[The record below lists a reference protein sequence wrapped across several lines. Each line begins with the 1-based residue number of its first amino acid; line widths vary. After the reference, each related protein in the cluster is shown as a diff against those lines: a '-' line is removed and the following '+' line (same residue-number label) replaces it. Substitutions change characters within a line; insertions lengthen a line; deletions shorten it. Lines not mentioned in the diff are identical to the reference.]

1 MSILVSTRC
10 SSVDCVEIPLRIS
23 SNLANSWYQALD
35 ASTFWNYIE
44 SITSSGSY
52 WIKHEA
58 LETIL
63 TVWCTHWVFL
73 AIIT

>member
-1 MSILVSTRC
+1 MFLLVLTRR
-10 SSVDCVEIPLRIS
+10 SSVDCVGIPLRIS
-23 SNLANSWYQALD
+23 SILANSWYQAMD
-35 ASTFWNYIE
+35 AYTFWDYKE

-63 TVWCTHWVFL
+63 TVR
-73 AIIT
+73 